1 MSIGNIIRIKQP
13 DVYKHLIKMANK
25 NKPNNIKKQ
34 SDDLTFDDFEK
45 MMRHDS
51 YKKIRGST
59 RQVRHG

>member
-13 DVYKHLIKMANK
+13 DVYKYLIKMANK